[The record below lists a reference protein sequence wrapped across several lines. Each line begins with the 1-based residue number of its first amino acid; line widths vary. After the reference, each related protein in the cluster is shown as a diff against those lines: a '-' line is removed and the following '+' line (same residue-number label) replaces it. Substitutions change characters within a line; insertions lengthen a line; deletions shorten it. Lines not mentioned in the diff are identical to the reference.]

1 MDLKDN
7 KNFMII
13 LAIAIAGFIFFIY
26 SSGFFDTAKKD
37 VSNRF
42 DEITT
47 QSSSDEVETIEA
59 DLEAT
64 DFSDIDRE
72 LQEIEN
78 ELDQTY

>member
-7 KNFMII
+7 KNFIII
-13 LAIAIAGFIFFIY
+13 LAIAIAGFIFFIN
-26 SSGFFDTAKKD
+26 STGFFDTAKKD

-42 DEITT
+42 DEVTT
-47 QSSSDEVETIEA
+47 QSSSDEIETIEA
-59 DLEAT
+59 DLEQT

-78 ELDQTY
+78 ELDQAY

>member
-7 KNFMII
+7 NNFMLI
-13 LAIAIAGFIFFIY
+13 LAIAIAGFLFFIY
-26 SSGFFDTAKKD
+26 STGFFDTAKKD

-42 DEITT
+42 EEITT
-47 QSSSDEVETIEA
+47 QSTSDEIETIEA
-59 DLEAT
+59 DLEDT

-78 ELDQTY
+78 ELNQVY